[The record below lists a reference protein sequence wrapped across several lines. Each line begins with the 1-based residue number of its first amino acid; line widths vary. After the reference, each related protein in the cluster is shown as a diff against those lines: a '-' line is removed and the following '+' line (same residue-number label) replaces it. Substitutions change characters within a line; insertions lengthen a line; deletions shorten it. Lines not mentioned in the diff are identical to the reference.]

1 MDFVSAALHKCCCG
15 DWLDKIIAIP
25 RGRCVIFCTLAFC
38 PNQVKKVQKKRLLCC
53 PTGHWEKVDWVHI
66 APHFE
71 WVINELR
78 SIDLKTSLTKWME
91 ENRGREGQKQVEW
104 ETLEQLINS

>member
-1 MDFVSAALHKCCCG
+1 M
-15 DWLDKIIAIP
+15 
-25 RGRCVIFCTLAFC
+25 
-38 PNQVKKVQKKRLLCC
+38 KKVQKKRLLCC

-78 SIDLKTSLTKWME
+78 SIDLKTSLARWME
-91 ENRGREGQKQVEW
+91 ENKGRENQVEW
-104 ETLEQLINS
+104 EQLEQLINSTTCGEVKEQQRPDVRSSSVFHRLNTRRNSSIKF